1 MCVCVCVCVLCVFA
15 SFIRFTVMYSACT
28 VHVFAQTN
36 DRRKKEKKEYAIHYV
51 KEGPK
56 VDNTCK
62 EAQSAITTGLE
73 YVAGDCI
80 ATLCLLLIDVCS
92 HDSQWVLLTV

>member
-1 MCVCVCVCVLCVFA
+1 
-15 SFIRFTVMYSACT
+15 MYSAFA

-36 DRRKKEKKEYAIHYV
+36 DRRKKGKKEYAVHYV

-62 EAQSAITTGLE
+62 EAQSALTTGPE

-80 ATLCLLLIDVCS
+80 ATLCLLLINVCPYDS
-92 HDSQWVLLTV
+92 HWVLLTV